1 MLAYIIRRLLLMIPT
16 LLGITLLVFLLLA
29 LAPGGIGAGLTAS
42 TGQVEGSKLALQ
54 QAYLEDRYGLK
65 DPVLV
70 QYGRW
75 LGRISPIK
83 FGVRDQVTPAGEYKS
98 RPRDI
103 DDLPLAAWFPPS
115 ADATKA
121 RAETNAAIAQ
131 SKSVTP
137 VADADRE
144 QAQRQY
150 RRLETEYVAARA
162 TYKALVKKLGDELIE
177 YAKEKEI
184 RGVRTT
190 QGDCRFDVLARETPD
205 RGAPNWKTIE
215 SLAGDVD
222 AAYTRALAA
231 YRPFEAAF
239 AAVPFPEAGVAI
251 IPNVVSVGS
260 PDLGVA
266 FSKGRPASDLIGS
279 ALPVTIL
286 INLIAFPIIYLVA
299 VPSGVLAAAR
309 RGKLFDIVSGGLF
322 VALWSV
328 PVVWAGVLAIGY
340 LANNQFLGW
349 FPVAGLH
356 DSAAD
361 AMTFLPSFRDD
372 GTWERGYLL
381 DLLWHVALP
390 VACLVYG
397 GFAILAKQTRAAM
410 LDNYS
415 ADYVRTARAKGVD
428 RTTVA
433 VRHVF
438 RNSLL
443 PLITVFVT
451 VFPATLAGS
460 VVIERIFSVP
470 GMGSLLLEAITNRD
484 RELVLANTFMVAC
497 VNLFALLLA
506 DILYAAADP
515 RVSYE

>member
-1 MLAYIIRRLLLMIPT
+1 MIPT
-16 LLGITLLVFLLLA
+16 LLGITLLVFMLLA

-42 TGQVEGSKLALQ
+42 SGQVDGSKLALQ

-75 LGRISPIK
+75 LARIAPIK
-83 FGVRDQVTPAGEYKS
+83 FGTPDQITLAGEHKS
-98 RPRDI
+98 KPRAI
-103 DDLPLAAWFPPS
+103 DAPPLPEWFPLS
-115 ADATKA
+115 D
-121 RAETNAAIAQ
+121 AAIAARDAATL
-131 SKSVTP
+131 KRGV
-137 VADADRE
+137 VAAINETERE
-144 QAQRQY
+144 DAQRAY
-150 RRLETEYVAARA
+150 RRLETDYVSSRAAYRA
-162 TYKALVKKLGDELIE
+162 LTKKLGDELIE
-177 YAKEKEI
+177 YAI
-184 RGVRTT
+184 AQQISGVRTSH
-190 QGDCRFDVLARETPD
+190 GDCRFDVIATTPAKRDASNWAAIEALATQ
-205 RGAPNWKTIE
+205 I
-215 SLAGDVD
+215 D
-222 AAYTRALAA
+222 AAYIRALKS
-231 YRPFEAAF
+231 YQLIDVAF
-239 AAVPFPEAGVAI
+239 AAKPFREAGVAI
-251 IPNVVSVGS
+251 VPAVISIGS

-266 FSKGRPASDLIGS
+266 FSKGRPSSVLIAS

-286 INLIAFPIIYLVA
+286 LNVIAFPIIYLIA

-309 RGKLFDIVSGGLF
+309 RGKWFDILSGGLF
-322 VALWSV
+322 VALWSI
-328 PVVWAGVLAIGY
+328 PVVWSGVLAVGY
-340 LANNQFLGW
+340 LASNQYVGA

-356 DSAAD
+356 DSLAD
-361 AMTFLPSFRDD
+361 SWTFLPSFRDD
-372 GTWERGYLL
+372 GAFERGYLL
-381 DLLWHVALP
+381 DLFWHICLP
-390 VACLVYG
+390 VACLVYT

-428 RTTVA
+428 RGTVA
-433 VRHVF
+433 VHHVF

-443 PLITVFVT
+443 PVITVFVT

-460 VVIERIFSVP
+460 IVIERIFSVP

-497 VNLFALLLA
+497 VNLLALLLA